1 MITLD
6 FSKLDGL
13 VPVIVQDHQSGTVLM
28 LAFMN
33 QEAWELTLHTGYMHY
48 YSRSRN
54 KLWRKGETSGNVQEV
69 KELRVDCDNDTVLA
83 NVRQVGDAACHTG
96 FQSCFY
102 RVVDNGALVEDGVK
116 VFDPKD
122 KYGDT

>member
-1 MITLD
+1 
-6 FSKLDGL
+6 
-13 VPVIVQDHQSGTVLM
+13 M